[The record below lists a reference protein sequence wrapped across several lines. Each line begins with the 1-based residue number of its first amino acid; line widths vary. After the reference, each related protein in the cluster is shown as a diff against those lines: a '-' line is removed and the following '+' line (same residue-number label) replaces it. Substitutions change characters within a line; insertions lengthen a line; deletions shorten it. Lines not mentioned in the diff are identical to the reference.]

1 MKITNYILLDFNKTK
16 KVDTQTVQ
24 CDMNSRFVRVS
35 LHHNNS
41 PIDLSDVR
49 VCIMAVKPDGK
60 EIFND
65 CTVIDAQNG
74 LAEFEITKQMGIV
87 VGEVKCQI
95 KLFGKEKLLSSNIFN
110 LSVSRSLSPNSRDS
124 KDQLNTLVESL
135 NRVDEWDDQFQQKY
149 NGLEEE
155 YAHDITEIKGL
166 MAITPTVH
174 DFIDETIIIEN
185 DIVDR
190 VNGVEQEIVKTN
202 AQLSDIKTMV
212 ENATSIDDSTIAID
226 KTWSSSKTKSMIESI
241 PKGEKG
247 EKGDPGSASVAIDD
261 SKTNTSQT
269 WSSSKITSELN
280 KKDVNLTNSGIVKGV
295 FLTNYSFKGTVVS
308 LPVSTTRMKIV
319 KADGSYLN
327 NYGNWSKQE
336 YDLSTG
342 GGYLVYDTSDS
353 TTKQVSLPTKAQI
366 VLFGCEN
373 GAIRNGY
380 LYDSFIGNESPITHV
395 YQHGASD
402 PTYTVTDGVA
412 TVTFVSNYKIDLL
425 KENGVKSTVYISGS
439 GQNVF
444 EVRTNEK
451 LILDGGDNKFKVV
464 PITYDCGNSF
474 LYMLNMQGKLYGH
487 LVDKREVDD
496 NDNIPF
502 YAYVP
507 GGKIYYTENVD
518 GSVTIENPYSKITY
532 AKMFGVYVNDK
543 AYFMNFTE
551 PINIE
556 KNTALSYNALTQE
569 LEVLESLQPNNN
581 GYNFLK
587 GFSKQHIIL
596 LHNVQ
601 GNVVGGEFTR
611 FLEKADEEV
620 YDVISPNAS
629 KRYCSKGSTQ
639 GICVVGEELWLCS
652 HSNDEHTDYANIV
665 VINKND
671 FSSIRTISHNLGHLN
686 TVQYNSDND
695 CLLTTNS
702 SKSYSLPPKIW
713 IYPNWKQQ
721 SGSNKLDFD
730 ALEKIELDFSWL
742 YEENSESKANP
753 CWGENID
760 GRNNI
765 LYLLTNDNK
774 IIRKVVLGKG
784 TTNMGMGTLILGKST
799 DEYNGTYKIIDT
811 WIQKDGLGVNGDTV
825 FYKGRIITPGRF
837 TGIGDY
843 AGCYVYQLQTRG
855 RIKKSIIRI
864 DNYSNTGVLS
874 KNDGQGIE
882 IDGDELYFFT
892 DSWGIVVDTKDV
904 L

>member
-1 MKITNYILLDFNKTK
+1 MDKTTYALLNKKIKEVENKG
-16 KVDTQTVQ
+16 VSDERL
-24 CDMNSRFVRVS
+24 NSAI
-35 LHHNNS
+35 NNS
-41 PIDLSDVR
+41 PKFNELNEQYEHIAS
-49 VCIMAVKPDGK
+49 
-60 EIFND
+60 EIVQARGEEVNLN
-65 CTVIDAQNG
+65 AR
-74 LAEFEITKQMGIV
+74 LTKFDSQL
-87 VGEVKCQI
+87 E
-95 KLFGKEKLLSSNIFN
+95 NI
-110 LSVSRSLSPNSRDS
+110 
-124 KDQLNTLVESL
+124 
-135 NRVDEWDDQFQQKY
+135 
-149 NGLEEE
+149 
-155 YAHDITEIKGL
+155 AHE
-166 MAITPTVH
+166 
-174 DFIDETIIIEN
+174 IEN
-185 DIVDR
+185 KTDIND
-190 VNGVEQEIVKTN
+190 N
-202 AQLSDIKTMV
+202 
-212 ENATSIDDSTIAID
+212 SISTESV
-226 KTWSSSKTKSMIESI
+226 WSSSKTQTMIQQI
-241 PKGEKG
+241 PKGDKG
-247 EKGDPGSASVAIDD
+247 DKGDPGTASVAIDD
-261 SKTNTSQT
+261 TKTNTSQT
-269 WSSSKITSELN
+269 WSSSKIASELD

-295 FLTNYSFKGTVVS
+295 FLTNYSFKGTIVS
-308 LPVSTTRMKIV
+308 LPASTTRMKIV

-380 LYDSFIGNESPITHV
+380 LYDSFISNESPITHV
-395 YQHGASD
+395 YQHGTSD

-412 TVTFVSNYKIDLL
+412 TVTFDSKYKIDLL
-425 KENGVKSTVYISGS
+425 KENGVKSTAYISDS

-451 LILDGGDNKFKVV
+451 LILDGGDRKFKVV

-487 LVDKREVDD
+487 LVDKREADD
-496 NDNIPF
+496 NDNVPF

-518 GSVTIENPYSKITY
+518 GSVTIENPYSKTTY
-532 AKMFGVYVNDK
+532 AQMFGVYVNDK
-543 AYFMNFTE
+543 AYFVNFTE

-556 KNTALSYNALTQE
+556 KNTALSYNTLTQQ
-569 LEVLESLQPNNN
+569 LEVLKTLEPNNN

-587 GFSKQHIIL
+587 RFSKQHIIL

-601 GNVVGGEFTR
+601 GNVVGGEFAR

-620 YDVISPNAS
+620 YDVISPNTS

-639 GICVVGEELWLCS
+639 GICVVGDELWLCS
-652 HSNDEHTDYANIV
+652 HSDDEHTSYANIA

-686 TVQYNSDND
+686 TLEYNSDND

-702 SKSYSLPPKIW
+702 SKSYSLSPKIW

-730 ALEKIELDFSWL
+730 ALEKIELDFAWL
-742 YEENSESKANP
+742 YNENKESKANP

-765 LYLLTNDNK
+765 IYILTNDNK
-774 IIRKVVLGKG
+774 IIRKIVLGKG
-784 TTNMGMGTLILGKST
+784 TTNMGMGILIPGKNT
-799 DEYNGTYKIIDT
+799 DEYNGTYKVIDT

-837 TGIGDY
+837 KGIGDY

>member
-1 MKITNYILLDFNKTK
+1 MYERTITIDIDRPYTSRIPS
-16 KVDTQTVQ
+16 VQ
-24 CDMNSRFVRVS
+24 CDSGRKVKVKLTNQGKPMDLTGTRVV
-35 LHHNNS
+35 LA
-41 PIDLSDVR
+41 
-49 VCIMAVKPDGK
+49 CVKPDGH

-65 CTVIDAQNG
+65 AKIVDK
-74 LAEFEITKQMGIV
+74 TK
-87 VGEVKCQI
+87 GEVTFTLTEQI
-95 KLFGKEKLLSSNIFN
+95 NAEVGLVRSVLKLYDGNALVTSKEFFISVNTSVGTSVASSSSELKALTNALNEVQNI
-110 LSVSRSLSPNSRDS
+110 D
-124 KDQLNTLVESL
+124 
-135 NRVDEWDDQFQQKY
+135 NRFAQ
-149 NGLEEE
+149 
-155 YAHDITEIKGL
+155 
-166 MAITPTVH
+166 
-174 DFIDETIIIEN
+174 
-185 DIVDR
+185 
-190 VNGVEQEIVKTN
+190 TN

-212 ENATSIDDSTIAID
+212 ENATSIDDSIIAID
-226 KTWSSSKTKSMIESI
+226 KTWSSSKTQAMIETI

-247 EKGDPGSASVAIDD
+247 DKGDPGTASVAIDD

-269 WSSSKITSELN
+269 WSSSKIKSELD
-280 KKDVNLTNSGIVKGV
+280 KKDVDLTKSGIVKGV
-295 FLTNYSFKGTVVS
+295 FLPGYSFKGTVVS
-308 LPVSTTRMKIV
+308 LPASNTRMKIV

-327 NYGNWSKQE
+327 EYGNWSKQE

-342 GGYLVYDTSDS
+342 GGYLVYDTSDL

-373 GAIRNGY
+373 RAIRNGY
-380 LYDSFIGNESPITHV
+380 LYDSFISNESPITHV
-395 YQHGASD
+395 YQHIPVD

-412 TVTFVSNYKIDLL
+412 TVTFASNYKIDLL
-425 KENGVKSTVYISGS
+425 KENGVKKTVYISDS

-451 LILDGGDNKFKVV
+451 LILDGGDYKFKVV

-487 LVDKREVDD
+487 LVDKRKADD
-496 NDNIPF
+496 NDNVPF

-518 GSVTIENPYSKITY
+518 GSVTIENPYPTTTY
-532 AKMFGVYVNDK
+532 AKMFGIYVNNK
-543 AYFMNFTE
+543 AYFVNFTE

-556 KNTALSYNALTQE
+556 KNTALSYNTLTQQ
-569 LEVLESLQPNNN
+569 LEVLGTLAPNNN

-587 GFSKQHIIL
+587 EFSKQHIIL
-596 LHNVQ
+596 LHNVN

-620 YDVISPNAS
+620 YDVISPNTS
-629 KRYCSKGSTQ
+629 KRYCSKGSSQ
-639 GICVVGEELWLCS
+639 GICVVGDELWLCN
-652 HSNDEHTDYANIV
+652 HSDDEHTSYANIA

-686 TVQYNSDND
+686 TLEYNSDND

-721 SGSNKLDFD
+721 SSASRLDFD
-730 ALEKIELDFSWL
+730 TLEKIELDFAWL
-742 YEENSESKANP
+742 YNENGESKANP

-765 LYLLTNDNK
+765 IYILTNDNK
-774 IIRKVVLGKG
+774 IIRKIVLGKG
-784 TTNMGMGTLILGKST
+784 TTNMGMGILIPGKNT
-799 DEYNGTYKIIDT
+799 DEYNGTYKVIDT

-837 TGIGDY
+837 KGIGDY

-864 DNYSNTGVLS
+864 DNYSNAGVLS
-874 KNDGQGIE
+874 KGDGQGIE

-892 DSWGIVVDTKDV
+892 DSWGMVVDLKDV